1 MPDQGHVPGTRA
13 FCVCVAL
20 PSRLRGRNVSVI
32 LRSAQE
38 SVSPQILGP
47 FRAPL
52 RPLSQCSE
60 QDLMTLMQHG
70 LPEGAAFSRT
80 PLGALHRPSTQK
92 GLCTESQRRR
102 PQDTG
107 QGTQGWGRREGREGG
122 REGHAG
128 RGGRQAGRWASSA
141 QRLPAAPTPRAQ
153 IQGTIGPRVAF
164 RVWS

>member
-1 MPDQGHVPGTRA
+1 M
-13 FCVCVAL
+13 AL
-20 PSRLRGRNVSVI
+20 PSRLRGRNVSLI
-32 LRSAQE
+32 LRSALE
-38 SVSPQILGP
+38 SVSPQILAP

-60 QDLMTLMQHG
+60 QDLMTLTQHG

-80 PLGALHRPSTQK
+80 PLGALHRPGTQK

-122 REGHAG
+122 GEGRAEPRQEAG
-128 RGGRQAGRWASSA
+128 REVGIVSSA
-141 QRLPAAPTPRAQ
+141 SACCTHP
-153 IQGTIGPRVAF
+153 
-164 RVWS
+164 